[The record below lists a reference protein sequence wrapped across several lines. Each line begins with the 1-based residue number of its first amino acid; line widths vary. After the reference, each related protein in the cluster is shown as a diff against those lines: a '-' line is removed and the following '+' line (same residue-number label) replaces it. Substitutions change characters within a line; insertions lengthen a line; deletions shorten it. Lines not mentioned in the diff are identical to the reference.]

1 MSQVG
6 QKPTAFAPRRVPKQ
20 IRMNRREI
28 RMMTKVPRLRH
39 VLIAIALLWMPPE
52 AIRADPL
59 VTEGIGI
66 SNCGRLASDLK
77 PAEGLNNPVNLML
90 YSWVQGYVSA
100 ANVSMLESAT
110 KHVDISALD
119 ERKVISLVLDFCKAN
134 PDRKPVS
141 AIDDYV
147 RRSSKIKAT
156 WESGTVKWE
165 E

>member
-1 MSQVG
+1 M
-6 QKPTAFAPRRVPKQ
+6 
-20 IRMNRREI
+20 IRYA
-28 RMMTKVPRLRH
+28 TCLQ
-39 VLIAIALLWMPPE
+39 LAGIALLCSLASAAHTE
-52 AIRADPL
+52 PL
-59 VTEGIGI
+59 VTQGIGTTSCARI
-66 SNCGRLASDLK
+66 ASDLK

-100 ANVSMLESAT
+100 ANVSMLESST

-119 ERKVISLVLDFCKAN
+119 ERKVLSLVLDFCKAN

-147 RRSSKIKAT
+147 RKTTKLKAN

>member
-1 MSQVG
+1 MVTKMTRWLLVFIVSATFTAPVKGVG
-6 QKPTAFAPRRVPKQ
+6 A
-20 IRMNRREI
+20 E
-28 RMMTKVPRLRH
+28 
-39 VLIAIALLWMPPE
+39 
-52 AIRADPL
+52 PL

-66 SNCGRLASDLK
+66 SNCGRLVNDLK

-100 ANVSMLESAT
+100 ANVSMLEAGT

-119 ERKVISLVLDFCKAN
+119 ERKVISLVVEFCKAN

-141 AIDDYV
+141 AIDEFV
-147 RRSSKIKAT
+147 RKSSKIKAT
-156 WESGTVKWE
+156 WETGTVKWE

>member
-1 MSQVG
+1 
-6 QKPTAFAPRRVPKQ
+6 
-20 IRMNRREI
+20 
-28 RMMTKVPRLRH
+28 MTTNATCLPALF
-39 VLIAIALLWMPPE
+39 LATALLCSPAGVAHTE
-52 AIRADPL
+52 PL
-59 VTEGIGI
+59 VTQGIGT
-66 SNCGRLASDLK
+66 SSCARLASDLK

-100 ANVSMLESAT
+100 ANVSMLESST

-119 ERKVISLVLDFCKAN
+119 ERKVLSLVSDFCKAN

-147 RRSSKIKAT
+147 RRTTKLKAN

>member
-1 MSQVG
+1 
-6 QKPTAFAPRRVPKQ
+6 
-20 IRMNRREI
+20 
-28 RMMTKVPRLRH
+28 MTTVARLRPA
-39 VLIAIALLWMPPE
+39 LIAIALLWMPTE
-52 AIRADPL
+52 GNAADP

-100 ANVSMLESAT
+100 ANVSMLENTT
-110 KHVDISALD
+110 KHVDISTLD

-141 AIDDYV
+141 VIDDYV
-147 RRSSKIKAT
+147 RKSSKIKAT
-156 WESGTVKWE
+156 WESGTIKWE